1 MSRDLR
7 TRINGPHRLPRWRS
21 LLALC
26 LMVPLLIGGCPEFR
40 DDVVSVFETA
50 AQSALLGTDD
60 QWTITNA
67 VRVSLM
73 DATIDVLFDQFRSDE
88 SR

>member
-1 MSRDLR
+1 MALTGCRGGDRCLLSVSWSR
-7 TRINGPHRLPRWRS
+7 W
-21 LLALC
+21 
-26 LMVPLLIGGCPEFR
+26 CPEFR

-73 DATIDVLFDQFRSDE
+73 DATIDVLFDQFRSNDF
-88 SR
+88 R